1 MMSSSKST
9 TTTPATRSLRKRQP
23 AKLADDI
30 DFDLESLLK
39 EHEKT
44 GIEFRAQ
51 RDAKKL
57 KNADDSDDD
66 DKYIDA
72 FKDCESIPLDSLPSL
87 CIEKIFSMVSRK
99 GSFDCSSSSISS
111 SLISYYPSIRCVHSW
126 ILPTI
131 CSTLCTPANPSCP

>member
-1 MMSSSKST
+1 MSSSKST

-87 CIEKIFSMVSRK
+87 CIEKIFSMVSW
-99 GSFDCSSSSISS
+99 DE
-111 SLISYYPSIRCVHSW
+111 
-126 ILPTI
+126 
-131 CSTLCTPANPSCP
+131 CTVI